1 MKYPPPNEAKQ
12 FKCVLDRMFRMNTPQ
27 KKVFDSVGRPMVQA
41 VLEGFN
47 ATIFAY
53 GQTGS
58 GKTYT
63 MFGPDQKKAKA
74 DDIGLVQRCCSYLF
88 DKLRK
93 LESGVSAE
101 VLEWQC
107 TASFIQI
114 YKEHLSDLLEPKSRN
129 LQIRTDF
136 QTDTPYVENL
146 RTVSIKGLGDVLK
159 YLVNAFSNRIVASH
173 KLNSESSR
181 SHMLITL
188 NVEQKIRDGSVK
200 RSKLNFGDLAGS
212 EDIRKALGDNPD
224 PERQKEAIAINST
237 LTALTTAINSLSR
250 NQRPSYRSSSL
261 THILQDSLGG
271 NSKTTMIVAASPHTL
286 NRSETIRTLR
296 FAATAKTVKNKAKIN
311 KELTRGQL
319 MRRIEELE
327 EMNGKLSAR
336 VMELE
341 TEMQAAG
348 LEVELTEELYA
359 EAASGGNSSSEDDED
374 EPPSDGQPG
383 RKQKKKKS
391 PKNAQS
397 AISTLSPSPSTGSSQ
412 KAYKSPTLTMET
424 EQTGISQM
432 SSHQMDLL
440 KKEVAAANERAK
452 AAQQRNADLEERT
465 MSLTAEID
473 DVSKTLNDCRETIDE
488 MSKSA
493 RNFAKERQMLEDR
506 NEEMQKEL
514 DRSQAQRSKQTKE
527 LDKQIQRQRAN
538 INMKA
543 QDNKELQKQVKELN
557 LQNEELLKQN
567 DLITKQMAAL
577 KRMASSAS

>member
-237 LTALTTAINSLSR
+237 LTALTTAINNLSR

-286 NRSETIRTLR
+286 NRAETVRTLR
-296 FAATAKTVKNKAKIN
+296 FATTAKTVKNKAKIN
-311 KELTRGQL
+311 KELTRKQL

-327 EMNGKLSAR
+327 AMNAKLSAR
-336 VMELE
+336 VIELE
-341 TEMQAAG
+341 LQMRDEG
-348 LEVELTEELYA
+348 LEVELTKELYGNDGGTNYSSA
-359 EAASGGNSSSEDDED
+359 ED
-374 EPPSDGQPG
+374 SDGDFAGDEIDYHSP
-383 RKQKKKKS
+383 KMKAAKS
-391 PKNAQS
+391 PK
-397 AISTLSPSPSTGSSQ
+397 
-412 KAYKSPTLTMET
+412 SPTKVQFDSSVEDHEPNME
-424 EQTGISQM
+424 EPAFFKRQASRVLSQQVTQQ
-432 SSHQMDLL
+432 HIRVQ
-440 KKEVAAANERAK
+440 
-452 AAQQRNADLEERT
+452 AAQQRNEELEQEKIYL
-465 MSLTAEID
+465 MAEID
-473 DVSKTLNDCRETIDE
+473 AVSKKWKESRETIE
-488 MSKSA
+488 QMSKSSSH
-493 RNFAKERQMLEDR
+493 FVKERRMLQDR
-506 NEEMQKEL
+506 IEEMEKEL
-514 DRSQAQRSKQTKE
+514 RELQSQKNEQTVKLE
-527 LDKQIQRQRAN
+527 QQIQRQQTKL
-538 INMKA
+538 NMKIE
-543 QDNKELQKQVKELN
+543 DNKDLQKHV
-557 LQNEELLKQN
+557 
-567 DLITKQMAAL
+567 M
-577 KRMASSAS
+577 